1 MDYQTLLKV
10 NEKLNAIDVKGK
22 NYAPVSERVKGF
34 RELCT
39 NGRIET
45 EIVDYSDGVITMK
58 AFIYDEEGKLL
69 ATGYAQEK
77 ESSSYINRTSFV
89 ENCETSA
96 IGRALGWCG
105 IGVDGSIASA
115 DEMANAIMN
124 QNDDKSTENTQ
135 KPAKGQKAQQRTAQ
149 KSDEQK
155 DAELKAKATE
165 DPDVLM
171 VEQGGSAV
179 DKKRARIKA
188 ELERT
193 GVKPAT
199 VLGAYKVNSVDE
211 MNDAQLVSAISRLKK
226 SKDKS

>member
-1 MDYQTLLKV
+1 MNYEALLKV

-58 AFIYDEEGKLL
+58 AFVYDEEGKLL

-105 IGVDGSIASA
+105 IGVDGSMASA
-115 DEMANAIMN
+115 EEVANAILN
-124 QNDDKSTENTQ
+124 QN
-135 KPAKGQKAQQRTAQ
+135 
-149 KSDEQK
+149 
-155 DAELKAKATE
+155 
-165 DPDVLM
+165 
-171 VEQGGSAV
+171 
-179 DKKRARIKA
+179 
-188 ELERT
+188 
-193 GVKPAT
+193 
-199 VLGAYKVNSVDE
+199 
-211 MNDAQLVSAISRLKK
+211 K
-226 SKDKS
+226 SKDPKEIAKEAYPSKDEMISVIAEHYADDKENFEKMLKWAKVESLKDMTDEQIKVVYNKVQKK